1 VIAPARLAACKALRA
16 VNSGAADLP
25 VALARVRSAL
35 RDERDRALAGEI
47 VTGTLRWQGAFDR
60 VISVF
65 SGRPLDRLDPE
76 VLDILRLTLFQLL
89 HLDRVP
95 ASAAVNDGVQLTR
108 KVGKSSSASFVN
120 AVLRRASRERAV
132 LPLPPRTVGDA
143 AAELDYLETTLSH
156 PRWLVERW
164 RDRYGFEAAEAWCRF
179 NNAPASLTLRAN
191 RLRVTRESLG
201 EALRAVGVETTPTHF
216 APDGLVVQRGN
227 PLSLGSDLE
236 FPKHGHPIDR
246 NSRSDPEI
254 GLGSDL
260 EFAGTPGAGSGKSR
274 SDPWFVVQDEAS
286 QLVAVMARAT
296 AGERVLDACAAP
308 GGKTTAMA
316 ADMGDRG
323 LLIASDV
330 RSKRVR
336 LLAQTVRNSGAQC
349 VRVIQAN
356 AAQPLPF
363 ADAFD
368 LVLIDAPCSGLGTL
382 RRDPDIKWRRSAD
395 EFSALSSLQLRILTS
410 AAAVVRTG
418 GRILYSTCSSEIE
431 ENDEVV
437 ERFLARHSGFRRS
450 PLQFPVA
457 PELVESDGYFR
468 TLPFRDGLEAF
479 FAASLVKAG

>member
-1 VIAPARLAACKALRA
+1 MIAPARLAAYEALRA
-16 VNSGAADLP
+16 VNGRAADLP
-25 VALARVRSAL
+25 AALARVRSAL

-60 VISVF
+60 VIGVF

-95 ASAAVNDGVQLTR
+95 ASAAVNDAVQLTR
-108 KVGKSSSASFVN
+108 KAGKSSSASFVN
-120 AVLRRASRERAV
+120 AILRRASRQRAG
-132 LPLPPRTVGDA
+132 LPLPPRTVGDGGV
-143 AAELDYLETTLSH
+143 ELDYLETTLSH

-164 RDRYGFEAAEAWCRF
+164 RDRYGFEATEAWCRF
-179 NNAPASLTLRAN
+179 NNTPAALTLRAN
-191 RLRVTRESLG
+191 RLQVTRESLA
-201 EALRAVGVETTPTHF
+201 EALHAAGVETTPTRF
-216 APDGLVVQRGN
+216 APDGLIVRRGN
-227 PLSLGSDLE
+227 PLGSDLE
-236 FPKHGHPIDR
+236 FP
-246 NSRSDPEI
+246 
-254 GLGSDL
+254 
-260 EFAGTPGAGSGKSR
+260 GARGASGGISR
-274 SDPWFVVQDEAS
+274 SDPWFVQDEAS

-296 AGERVLDACAAP
+296 TGERVLDACAAP

-330 RSKRVR
+330 RPKRVR
-336 LLAQTVRNSGAQC
+336 LLAETVRNAGAQC

-356 AAQPLPF
+356 AAEPLPF
-363 ADAFD
+363 ADVFD

-382 RRDPDIKWRRSAD
+382 RRDPDIKWRRSPD
-395 EFSALSSLQLRILTS
+395 EFPALASLQLRILTS
-410 AAAVVRTG
+410 AAAVVRAG

-437 ERFLARHSGFRRS
+437 EQFLTAHSGFRPS
-450 PLQFPVA
+450 PLQFPAA
-457 PELVESDGYFR
+457 PELVGSDGYFR

-479 FAASLVKAG
+479 FAAALVKAG

>member
-1 VIAPARLAACKALRA
+1 VIAPARLAAYQALRA
-16 VNSGAADLP
+16 VNGRTADLP
-25 VALARVRSAL
+25 AALARVRSAL

-47 VTGTLRWQGAFDR
+47 VAGTLRWQGAFDQ

-65 SGRPLDRLDPE
+65 SGRPLDRLDHE

-95 ASAAVNDGVQLTR
+95 ASAAVNDAVQLTR
-108 KVGKSSSASFVN
+108 KAGKSSSASFVN
-120 AVLRRASRERAV
+120 AILRRASRERAV
-132 LPLPPRTVGDA
+132 LPLPPRTVGDP

-179 NNAPASLTLRAN
+179 NNTPAALTLRAN
-191 RLRVTRESLG
+191 RLQVTRESLAA
-201 EALRAVGVETTPTHF
+201 ALYAAGVETTPTRF
-216 APDGLVVQRGN
+216 APDGLVVRRGN
-227 PLSLGSDLE
+227 PLGSDLELPKPGHPTDRKSRSDPTTGRGSDLE
-236 FPKHGHPIDR
+236 FP
-246 NSRSDPEI
+246 
-254 GLGSDL
+254 
-260 EFAGTPGAGSGKSR
+260 GARGAKGGNSR
-274 SDPWFVVQDEAS
+274 SDPWFVQDEAS

-330 RSKRVR
+330 RPKRVR
-336 LLAQTVRNSGAQC
+336 LLAETVRSAGAQC

-363 ADAFD
+363 ARVFD

-382 RRDPDIKWRRSAD
+382 RRDPDIKWRRSPD
-395 EFSALSSLQLRILTS
+395 EFPALASLQLQILTS
-410 AAAVVRTG
+410 AAAVVREG

-437 ERFLARHSGFRRS
+437 ERFLTAHSGFRVL
-450 PLQFPVA
+450 PLRFPAA
-457 PELVESDGYFR
+457 PELVGPDGYFR

-479 FAASLVKAG
+479 FAATLARQP